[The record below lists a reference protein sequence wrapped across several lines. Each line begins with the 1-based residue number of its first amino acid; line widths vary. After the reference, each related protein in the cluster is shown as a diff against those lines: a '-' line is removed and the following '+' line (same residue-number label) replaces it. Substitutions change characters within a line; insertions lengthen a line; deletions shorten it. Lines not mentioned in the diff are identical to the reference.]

1 MNLLMIALFFA
12 LAASAT
18 PALDNDF
25 VSAFRDS
32 APCASGAPSCGER
45 VFVALGPLEL
55 GGQKLSRGEI
65 RVFKMGERYSPPQSG
80 EYLEV
85 AVKPGHPKAEGPGP
99 GAPPPP
105 KNKILYVGRDFT
117 VFEES
122 MQPGEKSEPHSH
134 NQRVAIFLNHT
145 QVEQWAGGKSATLD
159 EVADT
164 ITFRPAVVHASKDVG
179 SVPIRN
185 ILIEFHP

>member
-1 MNLLMIALFFA
+1 MNLLMIALFIA
-12 LAASAT
+12 L
-18 PALDNDF
+18 PPPQVPVLDNDF
-25 VSAFRDS
+25 VRAYRDS
-32 APCASGAPSCGER
+32 APCASGAASCGER

-55 GGQKLSRGEI
+55 AGQKMSRGEI
-65 RVFKMGERYSPPQSG
+65 RVFKTAERYTPPPSG
-80 EYLEV
+80 EYMEV
-85 AVKPGHPKAEGPGP
+85 AVKRGHPKAEGSGP

-105 KNKILYVGRDFT
+105 KNRILYAGKDFT

-145 QVEQWAGGKSATLD
+145 QVEQWTSGKSATLD

>member
-1 MNLLMIALFFA
+1 MNLLMIALLFA
-12 LAASAT
+12 LAMPAS

-25 VSAFRDS
+25 VTAFRNS

-45 VFVALGPLEL
+45 VFVALGPVEL
-55 GGQKLSRGEI
+55 GGQKMSRGEI
-65 RVFKMGERYSPPQSG
+65 KVFQTGERYSPPPRG
-80 EYLEV
+80 DYIAV
-85 AVKPGHPKAEGPGP
+85 AVKPYHPKAEGPGP
-99 GAPPPP
+99 DAPPPP
-105 KNKILYVGRDFT
+105 KNKILYAGKDFT
-117 VFEES
+117 VFEEN

-145 QVEQWAGGKSATLD
+145 QVEQWTGGKSMTLD
-159 EVADT
+159 EVADM

-185 ILIEFHP
+185 ILIEFHR